1 RSFAPSPTVPLM
13 DDRRRR
19 FEDEVFS
26 KRVRA
31 GKRSYFFDVKP
42 TRSGQD
48 FFLTITESRRMADSD
63 RYQKSTI
70 RLYKEDFGKFI
81 LGLHEA
87 IENVRE
93 EQLPAY
99 DFSDV
104 PLLDPD
110 TIPEENDEDW
120 D

>member
-1 RSFAPSPTVPLM
+1 MSEKILASVLALLGPSASRAIRAPTRSFAPSPTVPLM

-48 FFLTITESRRMADSD
+48 
-63 RYQKSTI
+63 
-70 RLYKEDFGKFI
+70 
-81 LGLHEA
+81 
-87 IENVRE
+87 
-93 EQLPAY
+93 
-99 DFSDV
+99 
-104 PLLDPD
+104 
-110 TIPEENDEDW
+110 
-120 D
+120 

>member
-1 RSFAPSPTVPLM
+1 M

-26 KRVRA
+26 KRVPA

-42 TRSGQD
+42 TRSGED
-48 FFLTITESRRMADSD
+48 FFLTITESRRSHDSD

-70 RLYKEDFGKFI
+70 RIYKEDFGKFI
-81 LGLHEA
+81 EGLHEA
-87 IENVRE
+87 VENVRT

-104 PLLDPD
+104 PRLDPE
-110 TIPEENDEDW
+110 TVPEREAYDEYGD
-120 D
+120 